1 MTQSSDLS
9 EIKQLFEQKDLIKFS
24 NKFGEKLFNNVDI
37 ITITTPE
44 KILLVKFVDQNN
56 INLTAQIK
64 NEKLEEN
71 MNIFLYSIQKN
82 ESFTDKQKINI
93 TYDYEKIKTELG
105 NNFINFESSNRV
117 VPTGAPTGAS
127 SVVPPVAPHVAAAAA
142 AAAAGSS
149 PGSSPRAPG
158 SQKKTSLGLLL
169 TDKSLSDAIK
179 NLRKPKTPPLMPPR

>member
-44 KILLVKFVDQNN
+44 KILLVKFVDHNDKNLTEQNN
-56 INLTAQIK
+56 
-64 NEKLEEN
+64 NEKLKEN
-71 MNIFLYSIQKN
+71 MNIFLYSIQQNK
-82 ESFTDKQKINI
+82 SFTDNQQINI

-142 AAAAGSS
+142 AGSS